1 MPLPAVPEL
10 PAFVAIPAAAAAFV
24 ARLKAFRKKVGGSL
38 SHESDLEGQGV

>member
-10 PAFVAIPAAAAAFV
+10 PAFVAIPAAAAFV